1 MIRPVAIVATIIL
14 SASTLLAQ
22 TLPPAPPAAPAKPRG
37 LPAAVTNRA
46 ILLVNAAGLSD
57 DQMESIRAFAQKDLW
72 VKVEAVN
79 LKADWASL
87 PDQMPGFFTSN
98 RMVVVALGKSDK
110 VSDRILAAPDNAWA
124 VVNVGA
130 VLTLKEKQDHML
142 KQQTL
147 RGIGY
152 AIGMSAC
159 LDRFCSMR
167 SSKLLAEL
175 IDVGNN
181 YCPSSRKEY
190 QNLAVQ
196 KGIFPVNP
204 IRPPIVRKP
213 LEKKADPAQAPAPAP
228 AKP

>member
-1 MIRPVAIVATIIL
+1 MISPVAIVSAIIL

-22 TLPPAPPAAPAKPRG
+22 TLPPAPPAAPAKAKG

-46 ILLVNAAGLSD
+46 IVLVNAAGLSD

-124 VVNVGA
+124 VVNMGA
-130 VLTLKEKQDHML
+130 VLNLKEKQDHML

-152 AIGMSAC
+152 ALGLSSC
-159 LDRFCSMR
+159 LDPYCCMR
-167 SSKLLAEL
+167 TSKVLADL
-175 IDVGNN
+175 DNVGAN
-181 YCPSSRKEY
+181 YCPISRKEY
-190 QNLAVQ
+190 KTLAMQ
-196 KGIFPVNP
+196 KGIFSVNP
-204 IRPPIVRKP
+204 IRRPVPAVKKP
-213 LEKKADPAQAPAPAP
+213 AAPVPAP